1 MLVIDGSY
9 GEGGGAVLRNSLSL
23 SAVLG
28 QPVSIESIR
37 IKRPNPGLQAQHLT
51 AVRALAKVCR
61 AKVEGAELGSLSLT
75 FQPHSPPRSGE
86 YSWDVAEA
94 RKGGSAGAT
103 SLIFQALL
111 VPLLFAEGDSRLF
124 LRGGTHVAWS
134 PPFHYLQ
141 SVYLPTL
148 ARLGVKAR
156 VDIERWGWYPI
167 GGGVVT
173 AQITGAKGKLT
184 ATPGLRLI
192 ERGRLKRLAGV
203 SASSNL
209 PGHIADR
216 QRRRAEG
223 TLRAAGFEPEIEI
236 VDGPA
241 SGQGTL
247 LFLLAEFENVS
258 TGFASLGRKGKPA
271 EQVAED
277 ACTDFLE
284 YFESGAA
291 IDQYLADQLIIPLAL
306 AKGASS
312 FTTCRITQ
320 HLLTNA
326 WIVKRFLRRQ
336 VDVEGE
342 EGKVGRVNVAGHT
355 DV

>member
-9 GEGGGAVLRNSLSL
+9 GEGGGAILRNSLCL

-28 QPVSIESIR
+28 RAISVENVRS
-37 IKRPNPGLQAQHLT
+37 KRPNPGLQAQHLT

-61 AKVEGAELGSLSLT
+61 AKVEGAELGSLSLS
-75 FQPHSPPRSGE
+75 FQPLSSPRSGE
-86 YSWDVAEA
+86 YSWDVAQA

-111 VPLLFAEGDSRLF
+111 VPLLFADGDSRLF
-124 LRGGTHVAWS
+124 LKGGTHVAWS
-134 PPFHYLQ
+134 PPFHYLS
-141 SVYLPTL
+141 SVYLPVL

-156 VDIERWGWYPI
+156 VDIERWGWYPS
-167 GGGVVT
+167 GGGVVA
-173 AQITGAKGKLT
+173 AQIAGGGGGLT
-184 ATPGLRLI
+184 AAPGVCWR
-192 ERGRLKRLAGV
+192 ERGRLLRLTGI

-209 PGHIADR
+209 PGHIAQR
-216 QRRRAEG
+216 QKRQAEM
-223 TLRAAGFEPEIEI
+223 TLRAAGFEPEVEI
-236 VDGPA
+236 IDAPA
-241 SGQGTL
+241 GGQGTF
-247 LFLLAEFENVS
+247 LFLLAEFENARA
-258 TGFASLGRKGKPA
+258 GFSALGRKGKPA
-271 EQVAED
+271 ERVADE
-277 ACTDFLE
+277 ACTGFLE

-291 IDQYLADQLIIPLAL
+291 LDQHLADQLIIPLSL
-306 AKGASS
+306 ARGASS

-326 WIVKRFLRRQ
+326 WLVDRFLRRQ

-342 EGKVGRVNVAGHT
+342 EGKAGRVSVAGRT